1 MIEPLSGHDKD
12 KDEEVEEEVEQ
23 EVEEEEG
30 EAGGKGADQ
39 PDSIGNSL
47 YSKTLSNATISFS
60 SLETFL
66 NPFPMSI
73 VTLRA

>member
-30 EAGGKGADQ
+30 EAGVKGADQ

-47 YSKTLSNATISFS
+47 CG
-60 SLETFL
+60 
-66 NPFPMSI
+66 
-73 VTLRA
+73 